1 VVVTTLQAQGVPALI
16 QAAQQ
21 VLHAHMKYLTLD
33 VLKEHCL
40 VDAALVLP
48 LLGALDLIQEVHLEL
63 LVHTAF
69 QTQPVLKELFLVDVV

>member
-1 VVVTTLQAQGVPALI
+1 MLATILQALAALDLI

-21 VLHAHMKYLTLD
+21 VPHVHMKYLILD

-40 VDAALVLP
+40 VDVASVLP
-48 LLGALDLIQEVHLEL
+48 LQVVLDLIQEVHLEL
-63 LVHTAF
+63 PVHTAF